1 MQTQAKWISPPFSC
15 WKCPLFVLLFFFY
28 KKELTGLHFSVTDRK
43 YSSISLKFQK
53 YFFTQFSDF
62 PNYWPRP
69 GWPAT
74 AKKENLSNFAKKM
87 FCRSGI
93 CSRQRF
99 IHFICHLQS
108 SRCNNTMNKLKMFVH
123 QTKIFWENFKVF
135 DCRWGGDK
143 PPDWIG
149 KLYNALGTTWSME
162 VLKTLSEP
170 LNKIANNP
178 KCLKIRNT
186 NPVKFN
192 QSKIGTNC
200 APNTLLGLGY

>member
-123 QTKIFWENFKVF
+123 QTKIFWENFNVF
-135 DCRWGGDK
+135 DCRWGGGINHQTGLGNFIMLWAPLEAWRRWK
-143 PPDWIG
+143 HSQSFYI
-149 KLYNALGTTWSME
+149 KLQIIQNAL
-162 VLKTLSEP
+162 K
-170 LNKIANNP
+170 
-178 KCLKIRNT
+178 
-186 NPVKFN
+186 
-192 QSKIGTNC
+192 
-200 APNTLLGLGY
+200 